1 MPQLAS
7 FILILMS
14 NANKEQNSHITN
26 RLARATLTKAPF
38 PLESSFVVQRLDMQ
52 QHSEV
57 ERLQILYTDTK
68 QCMYEAGENYTTS
81 KQKITN
87 KTHN

>member
-7 FILILMS
+7 FILILMA

-26 RLARATLTKAPF
+26 RLARTTLTKAPF
-38 PLESSFVVQRLDMQ
+38 PLESSFVAQQVDMQ

-57 ERLQILYTDTK
+57 ETPNTLHR
-68 QCMYEAGENYTTS
+68 
-81 KQKITN
+81 
-87 KTHN
+87 H